1 MTPSGL
7 LLPKDKTIMNAEQIM
22 FGVLIAG
29 LLAFTGC
36 GKKEPQIPA
45 AYEIRGVKVD
55 MPRLEQAFAGAGND
69 LQADVVQTASNIRY
83 GQYVEALVSLDKLV
97 NKPNLSDAQKKVVN
111 EVIEE
116 VKQLINK
123 AGPSR

>member
-1 MTPSGL
+1 MTPWGL

-22 FGVLIAG
+22 FGVLVAG

-36 GKKEPQIPA
+36 GKNELKYKT

-55 MPRLEQAFAGAGND
+55 MPKLEQAFAGAGND
-69 LQADVVQTASNIRY
+69 LQAAVVQTTSNIRY

-97 NKPNLSDAQKKVVN
+97 NNPSLNDAQKKVVN

-116 VKQLINK
+116 MKQVINK

>member
-1 MTPSGL
+1 
-7 LLPKDKTIMNAEQIM
+7 MNAEQIM
-22 FGVLIAG
+22 FGVLVAG

-36 GKKEPQIPA
+36 GKKEPQIPV
-45 AYEIRGVKVD
+45 AYEIKGVKVD
-55 MPRLEQAFAGAGND
+55 MPKLEQAFAGAGND
-69 LQADVVQTASNIRY
+69 LKIDVVQTASNIRY
-83 GQYVEALVSLDKLV
+83 GQYVEALVSLDKLL

-116 VKQLINK
+116 MKQVINK